1 MIRMKKLTSFFAFLL
16 VAIAACAQFGA
27 GIRDSRYVYG
37 VYSPVKS
44 LDIMLDHS
52 LYSEKMGF
60 QRVGVGVSYGMP
72 FAKGFEWQAG
82 IYGATTWN
90 RNYQV
95 VNAHAML
102 SYAYRRLGLKAKI
115 QPHYD
120 SGLKYTTTWMAQA
133 GVKITDKIGV
143 IAAYTTIPEFRV
155 SEKRLR
161 GGFEFEVGSLMV
173 RPELSFS
180 VDKATRFK
188 NMRVLMSMHY
198 KF

>member
-1 MIRMKKLTSFFAFLL
+1 MKKLSLILAFLT
-16 VAIAACAQFGA
+16 VTVAACAQFGA

-37 VYSPVKS
+37 VYSPVTS
-44 LDIMLDHS
+44 LGIMLDHS

-60 QRVGVGVSYGMP
+60 QRVGLGIDYSMRFGE
-72 FAKGFEWQAG
+72 GFKWQAG
-82 IYGATTWN
+82 VYGATTWN

-95 VNAHAML
+95 FNVHTML
-102 SYAYRRLGLKAKI
+102 GYQYRRLGITAVL

-120 SGLKYTTTWMAQA
+120 SELKYTTTWMAQA
-133 GVKITDKIGV
+133 DVRMINNICFLV
-143 IAAYTTIPEFRV
+143 AYTTIPEYRL

-161 GGFEFEVGSLMV
+161 GGFEFQVSKLKV

-180 VDKATRFK
+180 VDKNTSFK

-198 KF
+198 DF